1 MVALRGGEEE
11 IAGASNRVQTRD
23 PGVMGE
29 PSEDTVQLI
38 SGLLGHM
45 RQIVGDGACYAM
57 LHYGAME
64 EGKRFGASTPPDD
77 LARMLARFDQLLQ
90 QKTELLKDDGA
101 NVMLRVHSSPLLDG
115 NHRAV
120 HGIILGLVEG
130 ALTASRAG
138 RYKGSAVAGKGELL
152 LELRREG

>member
-1 MVALRGGEEE
+1 MVE
-11 IAGASNRVQTRD
+11 ASR
-23 PGVMGE
+23 
-29 PSEDTVQLI
+29 DTVQLL

-64 EGKRFGASTPPDD
+64 EGKRFGSGTAPAD
-77 LARMLARFDQLLQ
+77 LQKVLDRFDHLLLQ
-90 QKTELLKDDGA
+90 RTEILKDDGT
-101 NVMLRVHSSPLLDG
+101 NVTIRVHSSPLLE
-115 NHRAV
+115 NNNQRAV

-138 RYKGSAVAGKGELL
+138 RFKGSVISGNGEIL
-152 LELRREG
+152 LELKRDA

>member
-1 MVALRGGEEE
+1 MVE
-11 IAGASNRVQTRD
+11 ASR
-23 PGVMGE
+23 
-29 PSEDTVQLI
+29 DTVQLI

-64 EGKRFGASTPPDD
+64 EGKRFGAGTGPAD
-77 LARMLARFDQLLQ
+77 LQKVLDRFDHLLLH
-90 QKTELLKDDGA
+90 KTEVLKDDGT
-101 NVMLRVHSSPLLDG
+101 NVTIRVHSSPLLE
-115 NHRAV
+115 NNQRAV

-138 RYKGSAVAGKGELL
+138 RYKGSVISGNGELL
-152 LELRREG
+152 LELKRDA